1 MSKTH
6 NLICDKKNNAQKSI
20 SAAEEKFVGVID
32 EGVSSTR
39 FLVFSSKTQL
49 PVASHEISVTNIS
62 GYEGWVEQDPEDIL
76 IEVKR
81 TIVLTCNKLK
91 MMNISPSVI
100 AAIGVTNQRDATLVW
115 DKYTGSP
122 LYNAIIWMDM
132 MTTQSIVNRF
142 INKRIPNCDTL
153 DEQKR
158 HLHYKCGSAIN
169 PYFSVVKLIWLMENI
184 PQVSKAIQEERC
196 MFGTM
201 DSWLIWNLTGGINGG
216 VHMTDVTNA
225 SRTMLMNIHSLRWD
239 KTLIEF
245 FDIPKSLIFPD
256 IRSCSEVYGVMAGG
270 PFINTPISGCIGD
283 HQGALLGQ
291 LCFTAG
297 QAKCTFG
304 SNCFLLYNTGRKP
317 VISNCGLLTTVAYK
331 IGKHTDPIYALE
343 GSATVAEYTTEWLK
357 NNLWIMDIFKSTE
370 AAEDTNNIHF
380 VPALPELYAPFWTT
394 GTDGKCTGVTMETT
408 EAHLMR
414 DTLEGICFQTKE
426 VMQSMQSDTGHPVMA
441 LNVDGSM
448 STNDTFLKILTN
460 ICCLPVVRPKILE
473 TTALG
478 AALAAGFAVG
488 VWNINTVESNYD
500 TFIHTVSKEEHKS
513 ECVSLK
519 KTIDPN
525 KGLNKID
532 EENENDD
539 FAGF

>member
-6 NLICDKKNNAQKSI
+6 NLICDKRNNAQQSM

-49 PVASHEISVTNIS
+49 PVASDEISVTNIS
-62 GYEGWVEQDPEDIL
+62 SYEGWVEQDPENIL

-81 TIVLTCNKLK
+81 TIVVTCKKLK

-100 AAIGVTNQRDATLVW
+100 AAIGVTNQRDTTLVW

-158 HLHYKCGSAIN
+158 HLQYKCGSTIN

-216 VHMTDVTNA
+216 VHITDVTNA

-256 IRSCSEVYGVMAGG
+256 IRSCSEVYGVMTGG

-317 VISNCGLLTTVAYK
+317 VISTHGLLTTVAYK
-331 IGKHTDPIYALE
+331 IGKHSDPIYALE
-343 GSATVAEYTTEWLK
+343 GSVTVAEYTTEWLK
-357 NNLWIMDIFKSTE
+357 DNLWIMDIYKSTE
-370 AAEDTNNIHF
+370 AVQETNNIHF
-380 VPALPELYAPFWTT
+380 VPAFSELYAPFWKT

-414 DTLEGICFQTKE
+414 ETLERICFQTNE

-441 LNVDGSM
+441 LNVDGGM

-460 ICCLPVVRPKILE
+460 ICCLPVVRPKMLE

-488 VWNINTVESNYD
+488 VWNINSVESNYD
-500 TFIHTVSKEEHKS
+500 TFIHTISKEEQKS
-513 ECVSLK
+513 KCVSLK

-525 KGLNKID
+525 KSLNKID